1 MKVKR
6 FSTII
11 NLNEIQDEAVAIY
24 ITGRIDGMMCAICD
38 YPHAAYYHA
47 IYQRRTPDGKITGYW
62 IVTKCTTKEYM
73 IFKNI
78 VEKYYP
84 GVCTFNPAIEK

>member
-1 MKVKR
+1 MEVKR

-24 ITGRIDGMMCAICD
+24 ITDESMEWCAP
-38 YPHAAYYHA
+38 YA
-47 IYQRRTPDGKITGYW
+47 IYQRRTPDGKITGYR
-62 IVTKCTTKEYM
+62 IVTKCTAKEYM

-78 VEKYYP
+78 VEKYYL
-84 GVCTFNPAIEK
+84 GVCTFDPAIEK

>member
-1 MKVKR
+1 MEVKR

-11 NLNEIQDEAVAIY
+11 DLNEIQDEAVAIY
-24 ITGRIDGMMCAICD
+24 ITGRIDGMICAICD
-38 YPHAAYYHA
+38 YPHGNTPHA
-47 IYQRRTPDGKITGYW
+47 IYQRRTSDGKITGYR
-62 IVTKCTTKEYM
+62 IVTKCTAKEYM

>member
-1 MKVKR
+1 MEVKR

-38 YPHAAYYHA
+38 YSHGNTPHV
-47 IYQRRTPDGKITGYW
+47 IYQRRTPDGKITGYR
-62 IVTKCTTKEYM
+62 IVTKCTAKEYM

-84 GVCTFNPAIEK
+84 GVCTFDPAIEK

>member
-1 MKVKR
+1 MEVKR

-38 YPHAAYYHA
+38 YLHGNTPHA
-47 IYQRRTPDGKITGYW
+47 IYRRQTPDGKITGYQ
-62 IVTKCTTKEYM
+62 IVVECTAEEYM
-73 IFKNI
+73 LFKNI

-84 GVCTFNPAIEK
+84 GVCAFDPAIEK

>member
-1 MKVKR
+1 MEVKR

-11 NLNEIQDEAVAIY
+11 DLNEIQDEAVAI
-24 ITGRIDGMMCAICD
+24 IRMAIR
-38 YPHAAYYHA
+38 PHV
-47 IYQRRTPDGKITGYW
+47 IYQRQTPDGKITGYR
-62 IVTKCTTKEYM
+62 IATKCTAKEYM

-84 GVCTFNPAIEK
+84 GVCAFDPAIEK

>member
-1 MKVKR
+1 MEVKR

-24 ITGRIDGMMCAICD
+24 ITGRIDGMICAICN
-38 YPHAAYYHA
+38 YPHGNTPHV
-47 IYQRRTPDGKITGYW
+47 IYQRRTSDGKITGYR
-62 IVTKCTTKEYM
+62 IVTKCTAKEYM

>member
-11 NLNEIQDEAVAIY
+11 NLNEIQDEAVAI
-24 ITGRIDGMMCAICD
+24 IRMAIR
-38 YPHAAYYHA
+38 PHA
-47 IYQRRTPDGKITGYW
+47 IYQRQTPDGKITDYR
-62 IVTKCTTKEYM
+62 IAVECTAGEYM
-73 IFKNI
+73 LFKNI

-84 GVCTFNPAIEK
+84 GVCAFDPAIEK

>member
-38 YPHAAYYHA
+38 
-47 IYQRRTPDGKITGYW
+47 ISETNT
-62 IVTKCTTKEYM
+62 
-73 IFKNI
+73 
-78 VEKYYP
+78 
-84 GVCTFNPAIEK
+84 

>member
-24 ITGRIDGMMCAICD
+24 
-38 YPHAAYYHA
+38 
-47 IYQRRTPDGKITGYW
+47 QRRTPDGKITGYL

>member
-1 MKVKR
+1 MEVKR

-24 ITGRIDGMMCAICD
+24 ITGRIDGMICAICD
-38 YPHAAYYHA
+38 YPHGNTPHV
-47 IYQRRTPDGKITGYW
+47 IYQRRTSDGKITGYR
-62 IVTKCTTKEYM
+62 IVTKCTAKEYM

>member
-24 ITGRIDGMMCAICD
+24 
-38 YPHAAYYHA
+38 
-47 IYQRRTPDGKITGYW
+47 QRRTPDGKITGYR

>member
-1 MKVKR
+1 MEVKR

-38 YPHAAYYHA
+38 YSHGNTPHV
-47 IYQRRTPDGKITGYW
+47 IYQRPDGKITGYR
-62 IVTKCTTKEYM
+62 IVTKCTAKEYM

>member
-1 MKVKR
+1 MEVKK

-11 NLNEIQDEAVAIY
+11 DLNEIQDEAVAIY

-38 YPHAAYYHA
+38 YSHGNTPHA
-47 IYQRRTPDGKITGYW
+47 IYQRRTPDGKITGYR
-62 IVTKCTTKEYM
+62 IVTKCTAKEYM

-84 GVCTFNPAIEK
+84 GVCTFNHAIEK

>member
-1 MKVKR
+1 MEVKR

-38 YPHAAYYHA
+38 YPHA
-47 IYQRRTPDGKITGYW
+47 IYQRQTPDGKITGYQ
-62 IVTKCTTKEYM
+62 IVTKCTAKEYM

-84 GVCTFNPAIEK
+84 GVCAFDPAIEK